1 MDISNNRTDTLSI
14 YKNEFSLE
22 EDDPGFEKPHDSAS
36 KTPENNS
43 KTTHNNPNNKHRVEA
58 KKAEQKDLFDK
69 LKELPH
75 KANHVIQRARMFK
88 RKLGN
93 MGYYK
98 KYLDRVE
105 SGLYER
111 FGSAEVLE
119 NQMKGD
125 PVQILKNEAQQ
136 YIQEIVH
143 KLNELYQEVLKMSK
157 ELEDKTTAEACINV
171 IKKYCSEYAS
181 DTNKYGNKID
191 QNKLSWKTK
200 LLEATKF
207 KIAKILMRNGERKV
221 YGYTMRNMV
230 QKGYPK
236 PNHLIVTLFV
246 ENPEEKPQ
254 RQTVKD
260 IFTDVKSFEIIGN
273 ADKSDVFNVSGM
285 TEAVLSKTVN
295 NNIMN
300 EIKLTRE
307 AALKAFANAN
317 IPNKKDEGKIIDEIW
332 DGIRDSCKEL
342 LTRKEYMIDCINVY
356 FDMILRIDKLA
367 RKSIEAMLELENASM
382 DKKYKNSLNVSHT
395 RDKNEYD
402 ENDNLVSTKTQRHM
416 DAVERNGNT
425 YHGGKIVRSKNSQEI
440 RDAVKKVNK
449 LNM

>member
-14 YKNEFSLE
+14 HKNEFSLE
-22 EDDPGFEKPHDSAS
+22 EDDSGFEKPHDSAS
-36 KTPENNS
+36 KTPENSS
-43 KTTHNNPNNKHRVEA
+43 KTTHNNPDNKHRVEA

-88 RKLGN
+88 RKLSN
-93 MGYYK
+93 MGFYK

-111 FGSAEVLE
+111 YAGESSVLE
-119 NQMKGD
+119 NVMKGD

-246 ENPEEKPQ
+246 KNPEERPQ

-307 AALKAFANAN
+307 TALKAFANAK

-367 RKSIEAMLELENASM
+367 RKSIQSMLEYENVVM
-382 DKKYKNSLNVSHT
+382 DKKYKRHLNVSHT
-395 RDKNEYD
+395 KDKNEYTED
-402 ENDNLVSTKTQRHM
+402 GQFRTATDRHIDNVLNND
-416 DAVERNGNT
+416 NT
-425 YHGGKIVRSKNSQEI
+425 YHGGNIVRSESSQEI

-449 LNM
+449 MNM